1 MDGFTSLAVEKSA
14 EVDAGEAE
22 FVDLASD
29 NEETP
34 SKKAPADEL
43 TL

>member
-1 MDGFTSLAVEKSA
+1 MDGFASLAVDASA
-14 EVDAGEAE
+14 DAVIGEAE
-22 FVDLASD
+22 LDDSASE

>member
-1 MDGFTSLAVEKSA
+1 MEKSA
-14 EVDAGEAE
+14 DVDVDEAE
-22 FVDLASD
+22 FYDSASD